1 MEQKEA
7 ARLAPHAFVTLMNY
21 LEAANKAQ
29 CKPSITIDQGRNLK
43 SDAGQ
48 DKIHTHTH
56 TMTNIEY

>member
-48 DKIHTHTH
+48 DKFTHTDKH
-56 TMTNIEY
+56 